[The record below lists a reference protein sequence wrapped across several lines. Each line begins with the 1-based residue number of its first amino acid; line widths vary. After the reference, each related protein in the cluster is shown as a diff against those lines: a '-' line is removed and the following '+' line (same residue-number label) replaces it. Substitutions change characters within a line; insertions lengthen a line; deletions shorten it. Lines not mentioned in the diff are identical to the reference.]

1 MLEKLKKYEKHP
13 LAQNLK
19 DIRFLG
25 FLLFGILVLLATWS
39 GVRVIETN
47 YELQKQISQIDQQN
61 NVQKLQNSNL
71 KLQNEYYNSDT
82 YLELTARKQFGK
94 AAPGEKLLLV
104 PKSVALA
111 KTKELPRDGQEQ
123 AQNKNGN
130 QPKYQQNLEAWK
142 SFLFRKNQ
150 S

>member
-1 MLEKLKKYEKHP
+1 VLEKIKKYENHP
-13 LAQNLK
+13 LTQNFK

-25 FLLFGILVLLATWS
+25 FLLFGVLVLLATWS

-47 YELQKQISQIDQQN
+47 YDLQKQITQLDQQN
-61 NVQKLQNSNL
+61 TLQKLQNSNL
-71 KLQNEYYNSDT
+71 KLQNDYYKSDT

-94 AAPGEKLLLV
+94 AAPGEKLILV

-111 KTKELPRDGQEQ
+111 KAKELPKDDQQTAENS
-123 AQNKNGN
+123 AKN
-130 QPKYQQNLEAWK
+130 QSKYQQNFEAWMD
-142 SFLFRKNQ
+142 FLFRKNQ

>member
-1 MLEKLKKYEKHP
+1 MLEKIKTYEKHP
-13 LAQNLK
+13 FVQNFK
-19 DIRFLG
+19 DVRFLG
-25 FLLFGILVLLATWS
+25 FLLFGVLVLLATWS

-47 YELQKQISQIDQQN
+47 YDLQKQITQIDQQN
-61 NVQKLQNSNL
+61 SLQKLQNSNL

-104 PKSVALA
+104 PKGVALA
-111 KTKELPRDGQEQ
+111 KTKELPKDDDKQ
-123 AQNKNGN
+123 AQTTSAN
-130 QPKYQQNLEAWK
+130 QSKYQQNLQAWMN
-142 SFLFRKNQ
+142 FLFRKNN